1 MTGQTVLHD
10 GTVPHGPCSRSK
22 SGSSMQAEESLQL
35 DDRVATVI
43 VVAATQKK
51 ASPSIGI
58 RTSSLHR

>member
-51 ASPSIGI
+51 ASPSI
-58 RTSSLHR
+58 